1 VNTFFFGKLNMGHR
15 SSKPIVKPATVN
27 QKLSAQEVKELNVS
41 FQLLAKSHDFQNGK
55 IPKDDFIRV
64 YLKKRLPKLSQPILE
79 RLFVVLSYRGKDDLN
94 YEEFR
99 HGVYL
104 LDHIPSEPTQGN
116 KDILDMMDEVR
127 EDRIRLIFNLMDLDF
142 NGKISLKEL
151 RSVLPNLIQD
161 ATIKEWNMEESV
173 PERDYW
179 YEQIARFAMIT
190 FDRSRRQELSEKDF
204 KRLAAK
210 DQTIKDFLSMLT
222 PKSPEFPMFPLVQ
235 QLIRNYTE
243 QQEKRKRP
251 ELEKLPDNAL
261 PANSQ
266 PAAIAT
272 VTQDPTGRKRVNT
285 EGLEARNP

>member
-1 VNTFFFGKLNMGHR
+1 
-15 SSKPIVKPATVN
+15 
-27 QKLSAQEVKELNVS
+27 
-41 FQLLAKSHDFQNGK
+41 
-55 IPKDDFIRV
+55 V

-104 LDHIPSEPTQGN
+104 LAHIPSEPTQGN

>member
-1 VNTFFFGKLNMGHR
+1 
-15 SSKPIVKPATVN
+15 
-27 QKLSAQEVKELNVS
+27 LNVS
-41 FQLLAKSHDFQNGK
+41 FQLLAKSHDYQNGR

-94 YEEFR
+94 YEEYR
-99 HGVYL
+99 HAVYL
-104 LDHIPSEPTQGN
+104 LDHIPTEPTQGT
-116 KDILDMMDEVR
+116 KDVLDLMDEVR

-142 NGKISLKEL
+142 NGRISLKEL

-204 KRLAAK
+204 KRYALK

-222 PKSPEFPMFPLVQ
+222 PKQPEFPMMPLVQ
-235 QLIRNYTE
+235 QYIRNYTE
-243 QQEKRKRP
+243 QQEKRKKVDKEKVP
-251 ELEKLPDNAL
+251 ENA
-261 PANSQ
+261 PAPISQ
-266 PAAIAT
+266 PPPVLAT
-272 VTQDPTGRKRVNT
+272 VTQDQTGKKRVNT